1 MPSLFFSKMTD
12 DIAEEDYQELRR
24 ISMPGFYYN
33 PKQSYED
40 YQTAYLNA
48 LLLLGITQTPED
60 VKVHRRDSHPIQ
72 AFLRNAYKFGYMLK
86 MYKDMKSICVSPG
99 VIMCKINHVWH
110 AFDAKNRIF
119 VDSLC
124 GSIKY
129 NRVSNIVLIY
139 KFVKV

>member
-1 MPSLFFSKMTD
+1 MSD
-12 DIAEEDYQELRR
+12 DDDEIEEEDYQDLRR

-40 YQTAYLNA
+40 YQTAYLNT
-48 LLLLGITQTPED
+48 LVLLGITQTPED

-86 MYKDMKSICVSPG
+86 MYKDIKAIVASPG

-110 AFDAKNRIF
+110 ASDAKRGIF
-119 VDSLC
+119 VDSFT

-129 NRVSNIVLIY
+129 EPVSGIVLMW
-139 KFVKV
+139 KFVEL